1 MIRNDW
7 MAVDPVDR
15 ELLSFF
21 KFPAN
26 RENAGNFRRLPSRA
40 GVEIPRE
47 SLLKEPLSLKSAR
60 SRASQNREFIGAEQG
75 ITTR

>member
-1 MIRNDW
+1 MT
-7 MAVDPVDR
+7 VDPVDR

-26 RENAGNFRRLPSRA
+26 REKCREFSPGFRRA
-40 GVEIPRE
+40 DEIPRE
-47 SLLKEPLSLKSAR
+47 SPLKEPLSLTSAR
-60 SRASQNREFIGAEQG
+60 SRANQNREFIGAEQG